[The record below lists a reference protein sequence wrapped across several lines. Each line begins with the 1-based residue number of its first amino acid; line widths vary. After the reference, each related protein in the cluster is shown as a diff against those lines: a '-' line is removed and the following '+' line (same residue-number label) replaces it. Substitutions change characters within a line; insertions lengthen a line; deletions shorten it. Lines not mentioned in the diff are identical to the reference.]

1 MKTKIYF
8 LDELDL
14 KGKNVFMRV
23 DFNVPVAD
31 GRVLDSRRIDKT
43 LPSIRYVL
51 ENGGRLILGSH
62 LGRPNGAPSPQLSL
76 KPVAE
81 YLTEQNDLE
90 VMFVDEPDSEA
101 PHFLLTGLKNP
112 QVILLEN
119 LRFHKGETER
129 DRDFAKK
136 LAAYTDVY
144 INEGF
149 SISHRAHASMTLLP
163 EYVPCRGGGLLL
175 RKEMEQLDYIRTK
188 PEHPFFVILGG
199 SKVKD
204 KIPLLESLIDQTDE
218 FFIGGLAAYTFL
230 KARGVNVGISPVET
244 EQLNRVSDF
253 MERIR
258 WRGKTLWL
266 PRDHVIR
273 AKPPSEKETGRGRA
287 HSKTSAPSQGSRS
300 KIPIQITEGENIPDG
315 GLGVDIGPRTREVFI
330 KRMSRSRSLFWNGPM
345 GIFEEEAFSQGT
357 RAMARAVAEHKKA
370 HRVVGGGHSAT
381 AIRDYED
388 QINHIS
394 TGGGA
399 GLQYLCGGNIPGIQS
414 LQMKEVE

>member
-8 LDELDL
+8 LDELSL
-14 KGKNVFMRV
+14 NGKNVFMRV
-23 DFNVPVAD
+23 DFNVPVAE

-51 ENGGRLILGSH
+51 EKGGRLILGSH
-62 LGRPNGAPSPQLSL
+62 LGRPKGAPSGALSL

-81 YLTEQNDLE
+81 YLTEQKDLE

-119 LRFHKGETER
+119 LRFHKGETGR
-129 DRDFAKK
+129 DKDFAKR

-163 EYVPCRGGGLLL
+163 EYAPRRGGGFLLQE
-175 RKEMEQLDYIRTK
+175 EMKQLDYIRTK
-188 PEHPFFVILGG
+188 PEKPFFVILGG

-230 KARGVNVGISPVET
+230 KAQGVSVGDSPVET
-244 EQLNRVSDF
+244 EQLNRVADF

-258 WRGKTLWL
+258 WRGKSLWL
-266 PRDHVIR
+266 PRDHVISG
-273 AKPPSEKETGRGRA
+273 AEPSSTEKGRKKA
-287 HSKTSAPSQGSRS
+287 PLKTPQPANDL
-300 KIPIQITEGENIPDG
+300 KAPIQITQGADIPEGRT
-315 GLGVDIGPRTREVFI
+315 GVDIGPQTREVWT
-330 KRMSRSRSLFWNGPM
+330 KRLSRARSLFWNGPM
-345 GIFEEEAFSQGT
+345 GIFEKEAFSQGT
-357 RAMARAVAEHKKA
+357 RAVARAVAEHKKA
-370 HRVVGGGHSAT
+370 HRVVGGGHSAV
-381 AIRDYED
+381 AVRDYED

-414 LQMKEVE
+414 LQVETSG